1 MVSVGL
7 DSARGCCPAYRDARM
22 DVLVTGATGFIGS
35 ALLPALR
42 AAGHRPVV
50 AVRGGR
56 VPTGVDGVAWDP
68 DADTIDTGALEGIPA
83 VVHLAGAGI
92 GDARWTDARKRLIL
106 ESRTKGTRLLAET
119 LARLVAKPSVLVSAS
134 AVGYYGNRGDEVLT
148 EVSAPGGDFV
158 ARVCQEWEAAATPAA
173 AAGIRLAIMRSGI
186 VLGRHGGVLQR
197 LLLPFRLGLGGR
209 LGSGEQY
216 MSWIALDD
224 QIAAI
229 LHALTTET
237 MQGPANL
244 TAPSPVTNAEFT
256 KTLGRVLH
264 RPTILPTPLAPLRA
278 RFGKELV
285 QHLLLDGQRVLPKT
299 LEANAFQFGYP
310 TLEGA
315 LGALLHKPAA

>member
-1 MVSVGL
+1 
-7 DSARGCCPAYRDARM
+7 M
-22 DVLVTGATGFIGS
+22 DVLVTGATGFIGR

-50 AVRGGR
+50 AVRGRR

-68 DADTIDTGALEGIPA
+68 DAGTIDAGALEGIPA
-83 VVHLAGAGI
+83 FVHLAGAGI
-92 GDARWTDARKRLIL
+92 GDARWTEERKHLIL
-106 ESRTKGTRLLAET
+106 DSRTKGTRLLVEALSGLGST
-119 LARLVAKPSVLVSAS
+119 PSVLVSAS

-148 EVSAPGGDFV
+148 EVCATGDDFV
-158 ARVCQEWEAAATPAA
+158 ARVCQEWEAAATPAS
-173 AAGIRLAIMRSGI
+173 AAGIRLVIIRTGI
-186 VLGRHGGVLQR
+186 VLGRGGGVLER

-229 LHALTTET
+229 LYALTTET
-237 MQGPANL
+237 LQGPTNL
-244 TAPSPVTNAEFT
+244 TAPNPVTNAEFT
-256 KTLGRVLH
+256 KALGHVLH
-264 RPTILPTPLAPLRA
+264 RPTLVPTPLAPLRA

-285 QHLLLDGQRVLPKT
+285 EHLLLDGQRALPKA
-299 LEANAFQFGYP
+299 LEANAFRFGHP

-315 LGALLHKPAA
+315 LRALLHKPSA